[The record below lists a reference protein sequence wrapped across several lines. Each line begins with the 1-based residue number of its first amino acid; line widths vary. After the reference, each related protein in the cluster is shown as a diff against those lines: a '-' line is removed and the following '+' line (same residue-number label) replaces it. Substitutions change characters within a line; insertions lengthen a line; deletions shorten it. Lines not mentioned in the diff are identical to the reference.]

1 MSEMEYAII
10 TNNLTKKFKDFIA
23 VDNLNLK
30 VKKGEICGLIGPNG
44 AGKTTLL
51 EMLICALK
59 PTSGTAKILGKDI
72 QKDPLKA
79 REKIGYLPESSG
91 FYKNMSGFRFLR
103 YMAELGGIERIDA
116 EKKTNTFLNK
126 VGLSEWGNS
135 KIETYS
141 AGMKQ
146 RLAIAQAFVADP
158 EVIFLDEPTSDLDPL
173 AQEKALEMISD
184 YARKGKTILITTH
197 ILPISEKICD
207 IVVIIEKGKIKAKV
221 NLEEISGSLEEF
233 YKNTIKGD
241 WY

>member
-79 REKIGYLPESSG
+79 REKIGYLPETSG

-173 AQEKALEMISD
+173 AQEKALKMISD